1 MKKLIIPKTVVTS
14 GRKNKVLH
22 NYGVEF
28 IDDEIIR
35 IEAVEKFELSQY
47 EGKIFRFPDYV
58 LIPGFIQTHVHLCQT
73 LFRGLADD
81 MELLDWLKKK
91 IFPYEN
97 AHNPA
102 SLRASARLGIAEL
115 QKNGTTTI
123 LDMGTL
129 KHQEVIFE
137 ELISG
142 MMRAFS
148 GKCMIDE
155 NNIFPSFKETT
166 EESIASSCNLAK
178 EFHGKEND
186 LVKYAFAPRFVLSC
200 TEKLLKETME
210 LVKDFEGS
218 IYHSHASENKKEIIE
233 VKQKFGMDNIEY
245 FESINV
251 LSDRTVL
258 AHCIH
263 TTPKEIE
270 LLKETQTAVAH
281 CPSAN
286 LKLGSGIADIP
297 HYLDKG
303 IKVSLG
309 ADGPPCNNNLSIF
322 TEMRLAALIQKPVH
336 GPAAMD
342 AETIFKLATIDG
354 AKALNLE
361 KMIGSI
367 EVGKKADL
375 VLLDLNKVSNS
386 LSDDDRTIFSDI
398 VYASNSANVKE
409 VIIGGEWV
417 VGKGESLKFDENK
430 LFYEGSEELKKL
442 IKRTE

>member
-1 MKKLIIPKTVVTS
+1 
-14 GRKNKVLH
+14 
-22 NYGVEF
+22 
-28 IDDEIIR
+28 
-35 IEAVEKFELSQY
+35 
-47 EGKIFRFPDYV
+47 
-58 LIPGFIQTHVHLCQT
+58 
-73 LFRGLADD
+73 
-81 MELLDWLKKK
+81 
-91 IFPYEN
+91 
-97 AHNPA
+97 
-102 SLRASARLGIAEL
+102 
-115 QKNGTTTI
+115 
-123 LDMGTL
+123 
-129 KHQEVIFE
+129 
-137 ELISG
+137 
-142 MMRAFS
+142 
-148 GKCMIDE
+148 
-155 NNIFPSFKETT
+155 
-166 EESIASSCNLAK
+166 
-178 EFHGKEND
+178 
-186 LVKYAFAPRFVLSC
+186 
-200 TEKLLKETME
+200 ME

-442 IKRTE
+442 VKRTE